1 MITNPNPI
9 FRFYLKINPIFNM
22 IIGAIIGFLCYSVSF
37 WFYFSI
43 IIWGFISI
51 ERFGLLYLGIKN
63 NNPYSLPIY
72 DNIIILYLN
81 IGFSTV
87 FIAVLFLKT
96 LWTYVIFVPLVMII
110 ILLYL
115 IYKMDEHLNRIE
127 FVVMKYKDKIYKIT
141 AQTVEEIE
149 HL

>member
-1 MITNPNPI
+1 
-9 FRFYLKINPIFNM
+9 M